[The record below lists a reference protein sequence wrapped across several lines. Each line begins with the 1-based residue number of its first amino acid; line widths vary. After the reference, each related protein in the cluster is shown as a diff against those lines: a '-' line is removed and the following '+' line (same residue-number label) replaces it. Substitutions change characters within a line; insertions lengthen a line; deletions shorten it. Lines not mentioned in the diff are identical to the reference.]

1 MNRSAQ
7 SPSSSMGVE
16 KGSRPH
22 KGFADNGVVRR
33 SQIAEKDARRQGAIP
48 HHIQEKASAVE
59 SHGMA
64 LTCASPYLHRTRH
77 GVKVTHRK
85 RPQHLVKHLS
95 QSPLHKNATLR
106 RATRGIPSPWLG
118 YVMSLAHL
126 TPSV

>member
-7 SPSSSMGVE
+7 IPSSSMGVE

-64 LTCASPYLHRTRH
+64 LTCASPLSAPDAPRSQ
-77 GVKVTHRK
+77 GDA
-85 RPQHLVKHLS
+85 PQTA
-95 QSPLHKNATLR
+95 ATPCE
-106 RATRGIPSPWLG
+106 AP
-118 YVMSLAHL
+118 
-126 TPSV
+126 